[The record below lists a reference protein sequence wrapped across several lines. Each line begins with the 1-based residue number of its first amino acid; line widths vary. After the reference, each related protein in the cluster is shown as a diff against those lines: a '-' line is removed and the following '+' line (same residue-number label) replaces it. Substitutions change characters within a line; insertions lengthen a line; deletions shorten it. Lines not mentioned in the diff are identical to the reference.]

1 MGRGNRTSVTDGRG
15 NTTNFVYDDERRVTQ
30 IVAPSPFSYVTEID
44 YDADGRVSQVRRQT
58 GDAGHPWQTTS
69 VTYTASGKRDLVTH
83 PNGYSTD
90 YVYDTLD
97 RLYQIIDPESRT
109 TEYHYD
115 ELNRLLQVIDGNGDT
130 EQAWT
135 YSANGRAAT
144 LTDANTNTTT
154 YGYDSFDRLTTTT
167 YPDSSYEQLT
177 LDDAGRVTAIQTR
190 SGQVISLVYDE
201 LDRRTS
207 RTIPGSG
214 TDTYTYDLVGRL
226 LTAAGAGGTITNG
239 YDTAGRLTSVT
250 YPGSRV
256 VGYQYDAAS
265 NRTQLTYPDSSYVT
279 YAYDELNRPTTILD
293 DTPATIAAYTYDDL
307 SRLTNLTYGN
317 GTVTDYTYTLLES
330 VETID
335 HSQWAGVDALLTYG
349 YDQSGLQ
356 TSVTVNDSRFELL
369 LNYAGTN
376 NPAVNVLN
384 QYTQALGL
392 SLSYDTN
399 GNLSS
404 DGTRTFTHDAAN
416 RLLSE
421 TSSGVAFTYDPLDR
435 RESKSAGGSSLTF
448 IYDGEDVIAE
458 YDGQGQLARKF
469 VHGPGID
476 SPILMDTGA
485 EQYYYH
491 ANDLGS
497 VIALTDSTAAV
508 AETYRYTAYG
518 QPEPHSA
525 VGNPSLYT
533 ARRYDTETGLYY
545 YRARYY
551 DPNLRRFLQPDPIG
565 YLGGMNLYAYV
576 GNSPVSYVDP
586 FGDKIRLVGTDFHKK
601 KMLQYLSKYLQTDVT
616 MTKEGFINPVS
627 NVPDKLDCFAKQF
640 SFIIENKELAIIRFA
655 TPYELSPEKMMAIPP
670 HDGNFVLLLINF
682 RLKYNEN
689 AFYFKQKNR
698 YYHVGEM
705 FAHEFTHVEDFFL
718 NRPFWPMDQLVEREW
733 RAYENQDKYA
743 DIMELDKK

>member
-1 MGRGNRTSVTDGRG
+1 MDIRPPSITQPQAYAQTPVTGLTYTAAGLVETLTDAEGLVTTFGYNAAGDVTSIVVDSGGLGLTTGFGRDGVGNRTSVTDGRG
-15 NTTNFVYDDERRVTQ
+15 NTTNFVYDDERRITQ

-154 YGYDSFDRLTTTT
+154 YGYDGFDRLTTTT

-190 SGQVISLVYDE
+190 SGQVISLAYDE

-226 LTAAGAGGTITNG
+226 LTAAGAGGTINNG

-256 VGYQYDAAS
+256 VGYQYDASS

-293 DTPATIAAYTYDDL
+293 DTPATLAAYTYDDL

-317 GTVTDYTYTLLES
+317 GTVTDYTYNLIDS

-356 TSVTVNDSRFELL
+356 TSVAGNDSRFELL

-376 NPAVNVLN
+376 NPSVNALN

-421 TSSGVAFTYDPLDR
+421 TSSGAAFTYDRWTGGKANPP
-435 RESKSAGGSSLTF
+435 AG
-448 IYDGEDVIAE
+448 
-458 YDGQGQLARKF
+458 
-469 VHGPGID
+469 
-476 SPILMDTGA
+476 
-485 EQYYYH
+485 
-491 ANDLGS
+491 
-497 VIALTDSTAAV
+497 
-508 AETYRYTAYG
+508 
-518 QPEPHSA
+518 
-525 VGNPSLYT
+525 
-533 ARRYDTETGLYY
+533 
-545 YRARYY
+545 
-551 DPNLRRFLQPDPIG
+551 LR
-565 YLGGMNLYAYV
+565 
-576 GNSPVSYVDP
+576 
-586 FGDKIRLVGTDFHKK
+586 
-601 KMLQYLSKYLQTDVT
+601 
-616 MTKEGFINPVS
+616 
-627 NVPDKLDCFAKQF
+627 
-640 SFIIENKELAIIRFA
+640 
-655 TPYELSPEKMMAIPP
+655 
-670 HDGNFVLLLINF
+670 
-682 RLKYNEN
+682 
-689 AFYFKQKNR
+689 
-698 YYHVGEM
+698 
-705 FAHEFTHVEDFFL
+705 
-718 NRPFWPMDQLVEREW
+718 
-733 RAYENQDKYA
+733 
-743 DIMELDKK
+743 